1 MTSNKKYNPIV
12 MTKEYTQ
19 RKLKGLEY
27 LRSIPTITEQISEIE
42 AELNYIKALK
52 ITNPVKKAEQRDW
65 IKTLN
70 AEKKKISS
78 TVTS

>member
-1 MTSNKKYNPIV
+1 MTSNKKYNPII
-12 MTKEYTQ
+12 MTKEYAE

-52 ITNPVKKAEQRDW
+52 ITDRVKKTERSDW
-65 IKTLN
+65 IKTLRH
-70 AEKKKISS
+70 
-78 TVTS
+78 

>member
-19 RKLKGLEY
+19 RKVKGLEY

-42 AELNYIKALK
+42 AELNYIKAIKL
-52 ITNPVKKAEQRDW
+52 TDPVKKGEQRDW
-65 IKTLN
+65 IGRH
-70 AEKKKISS
+70 
-78 TVTS
+78 